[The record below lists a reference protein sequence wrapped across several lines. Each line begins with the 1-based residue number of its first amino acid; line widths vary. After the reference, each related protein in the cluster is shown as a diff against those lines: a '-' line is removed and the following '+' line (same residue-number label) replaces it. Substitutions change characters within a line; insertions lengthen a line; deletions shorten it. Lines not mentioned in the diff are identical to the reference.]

1 MKRTNFQNEKRH
13 LPPLAYEIPKQG
25 KINKQINVENEIL
38 VALYR
43 KKELN
48 QMTENDRK
56 EIKTR
61 QANFGKLKKKLNDL
75 KLSRKRSK
83 NYRLDRKK

>member
-1 MKRTNFQNEKRH
+1 M
-13 LPPLAYEIPKQG
+13 
-25 KINKQINVENEIL
+25 ENEIL

-61 QANFGKLKKKLNDL
+61 QANFGKLKKKLSHL

-83 NYRLDRKK
+83 TYRLDRKK